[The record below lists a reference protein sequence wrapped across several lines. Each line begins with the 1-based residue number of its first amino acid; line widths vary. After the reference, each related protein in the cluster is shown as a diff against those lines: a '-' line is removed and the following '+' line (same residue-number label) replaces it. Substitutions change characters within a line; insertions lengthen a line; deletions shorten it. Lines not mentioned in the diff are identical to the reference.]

1 MKRVLL
7 LIGPVLSLLG
17 SLGFFMFGHALV
29 GVFAVLT
36 FRTEDPSLPSALAE
50 LHWAVVSASAL
61 VVGLVMLSAA
71 FVIRDSGRSI
81 SWIGR
86 MMYVGAGLLL
96 MIEAVFLIW
105 SNMRA
110 RSSFVEIATS
120 SVTPRFDSLR
130 EMIQSVDPIMT
141 VGSALLG
148 LSTLV
153 LVVAGLVGFQA
164 NSSNED
170 VRRGSLSI
178 VFAIVS
184 ILIGGTLLLL
194 ILLLRS
200 SGNVLETL
208 ITDSSVTPHPSE
220 LAIDLTG
227 ILNKYLLVF
236 GGLAMMGFL
245 QVLNVFLVSS
255 ARSESKL

>member
-1 MKRVLL
+1 
-7 LIGPVLSLLG
+7 
-17 SLGFFMFGHALV
+17 
-29 GVFAVLT
+29 
-36 FRTEDPSLPSALAE
+36 
-50 LHWAVVSASAL
+50 
-61 VVGLVMLSAA
+61 
-71 FVIRDSGRSI
+71 
-81 SWIGR
+81 

-120 SVTPRFDSLR
+120 SVTPTIDSLR

-220 LAIDLTG
+220 LAINLTG
-227 ILNKYLLVF
+227 ILNKSLLVF